1 MIQKKRNK
9 IPQLQ
14 RATDRGGLAVS
25 SPTHPHSHAPLTPW
39 KDGRIWALTLVTCCF
54 EGTTFLII
62 FLWPSVLQHAHLA
75 RTDSESPN
83 DIPYGVIFAALMAT
97 MILGALLFN
106 TSSKRGVPPV
116 WLLMTGVMV
125 AILSLFFLAVLGSEI
140 ALFCAFLLFE
150 VANGLYVPSMA
161 YLRGLVV
168 SEKSRTG
175 MYGLM
180 KIPLFVFVIL
190 ALGIT
195 AEGKYPRRTRD
206 QMHC

>member
-1 MIQKKRNK
+1 M
-9 IPQLQ
+9 
-14 RATDRGGLAVS
+14 
-25 SPTHPHSHAPLTPW
+25 
-39 KDGRIWALTLVTCCF
+39 VTCCF

-75 RTDSESPN
+75 SNSLGSP
-83 DIPYGVIFAALMAT
+83 DEIPYGVIFAALMAA
-97 MILGALLFN
+97 MILGVLLFN
-106 TSSKRGVPPV
+106 ACSKRGIPPA
-116 WLLMTGVMV
+116 WLLMTGIIV
-125 AILSLFFLAVLGSEI
+125 AIFSLCFLSVLSGEI

-161 YLRGLVV
+161 YLRGLIV

-175 MYGLM
+175 VYGLM

-195 AEGKYPRRTRD
+195 AEGK
-206 QMHC
+206 